1 MILRKKVYLRVNVTL
16 LDSILGKCEFRLQ
29 QIYIT
34 FEKVIYSVYSTH
46 KNKDVF
52 SGYRKRPVTWN
63 GLNEK
68 LTADSQNHYICY
80 LEASKMVPV

>member
-16 LDSILGKCEFRLQ
+16 LDSILGKCEFKLQ

-52 SGYRKRPVTWN
+52 SGYRKRPVT
-63 GLNEK
+63 
-68 LTADSQNHYICY
+68 
-80 LEASKMVPV
+80 